1 MNEQMNEYRLLR
13 KELKLSLSTDN
24 MMLYI
29 ENPKESIK
37 NASRNVEFSKNT
49 SYKIN
54 IIKQFISL
62 YTSDDKLK
70 IEI

>member
-1 MNEQMNEYRLLR
+1 MNEYRLLR

-29 ENPKESIK
+29 ENPKGSIK
-37 NASRNVEFSKNT
+37 IASRNVEFSKNT